1 MQKQR
6 EHWSS
11 HLGFILAAA
20 GSAIGLGTLWKF
32 PYVTGENGGG
42 IFVLIYII
50 CTFFIGIP
58 VFIAELVL
66 GRKAQ
71 RGAVGVFATLANNSV
86 VWKSAGWLGV
96 ASSFLIMSF
105 YSILAGWGLNY
116 VFMSLSQ
123 FYENMNA
130 EEISGVFDILASSAD
145 ITLFWH
151 LMFTVLT
158 AAVVY
163 RGIRQG
169 IEYWSRFMTIGLLII
184 LVGMCLYATTLDGFW
199 QGVDFIFY
207 PDLSHFKPSAAIQAL
222 GLAFFTLSL
231 GQGIMLTYGSYM
243 RKGDDIPKTAI
254 IIGAMIILVSLLA
267 GLMIFPIIFTFGFA
281 PEAGPGLV
289 FKTLPVVFAKL
300 PGALFISTAFFIL
313 FVFTALT
320 SAVALIEVVAANF
333 TDLLGWS
340 RQKAVVV
347 VAISCFIFGIP
358 SALSNT
364 NTLFANW
371 PAIYGKTFF
380 ETIDDIVSL
389 WFLPIGGLMVAIFT
403 GWFLD
408 TQISQSEFDSGT
420 NMRWMWRPW
429 FFFMRWVAPI
439 AIIFIILQQS
449 KLIDIDAYFGRK
461 PEAKEEKKKEEPA
474 FSFPV
479 LPPDYDQK

>member
-42 IFVLIYII
+42 IFVLIYIF
-50 CTFFIGIP
+50 CTFFIGVPI
-58 VFIAELVL
+58 FIAELVL

-71 RGAVGVFATLANNSV
+71 RGAVGVFAALANNSAF
-86 VWKSAGWLGV
+86 WKAAGWLGV

-105 YSILAGWGLNY
+105 YSVLAGWGLNY
-116 VFMSLSQ
+116 VFMSLNQ
-123 FYENMNA
+123 FYRNRSA
-130 EEISGVFDILASSAD
+130 QEISSIFDILASSAD

-151 LMFTVLT
+151 LIFMALT

-169 IEYWSRFMTIGLLII
+169 IEYWSRFMTIGLLAI
-184 LVGMCLYATTLDGFW
+184 LIGMCLFAFTLDGFK
-199 QGVDFIFY
+199 QGAEFIFY
-207 PDLSHFKPSAAIQAL
+207 PDVARFKPSAAIEAL
-222 GLAFFTLSL
+222 GLSFFTLSL

-243 RKGDDIPKTAI
+243 RRNDDIPKTAL
-254 IIGAMIILVSLLA
+254 IIGVMIILISLLA
-267 GLMIFPIIFTFGFA
+267 GLMIFPIIFTFGFE

-289 FKTLPVVFAKL
+289 FKTLPVLFAKL
-300 PGALFISTAFFIL
+300 PGALFISTGFFIL

-320 SAVALIEVVAANF
+320 SAVALIEVVVANF

-340 RQKAVVV
+340 RQKSVLI

-358 SALSNT
+358 SALSDT
-364 NTLFANW
+364 HTLFANW
-371 PAIYGKTFF
+371 HVIYGKSFF
-380 ETIDDIVSL
+380 MTIDSIVSL
-389 WFLPIGGLMVAIFT
+389 WLLPIGGLMVAIFA

-408 TQISQSEFDSGT
+408 KQVSQEEFKAGT
-420 NMRWMWRPW
+420 TLGWLWHPW
-429 FFFMRWVAPI
+429 IFFMKWIAPL

-449 KLIDIDAYFGRK
+449 GLIDVDNLSFGFLRG
-461 PEAKEEKKKEEPA
+461 
-474 FSFPV
+474 S
-479 LPPDYDQK
+479 

>member
-6 EHWSS
+6 EHWGS

-42 IFVLIYII
+42 VFVFIYIL
-50 CTFFIGIP
+50 CTFFIGVP
-58 VFIAELVL
+58 VFIAELIL

-71 RGAVGVFATLANNSV
+71 RGAVGIFANLANNSAA
-86 VWKSAGWLGV
+86 WKTVGWLGV

-105 YSILAGWGLNY
+105 YSVLAGWGLNY

-123 FYENMNA
+123 FYRNMTA
-130 EEISGVFDILASSAD
+130 KEISEVFDILASSAD

-151 LMFTVLT
+151 LLFTVLT

-163 RGIRQG
+163 RGVRQG
-169 IEYWSRFMTIGLLII
+169 IEYWSKFMTIGLLVI
-184 LVGMCLYATTLDGFW
+184 LVGMCLFAISLDGFAE
-199 QGVDFIFY
+199 GARFILY
-207 PDLSHFKPSAAIQAL
+207 PDLSRFKPSAAIEAL
-222 GLAFFTLSL
+222 GLSFFTLSL

-243 RKGDDIPKTAI
+243 RRSDDIPKTAV
-254 IIGAMIILVSLLA
+254 IIGVMIVLISLLA

-289 FKTLPVVFAKL
+289 FKTLPVLFAKL
-300 PGALFISTAFFIL
+300 PGALFISTSFFIL

-340 RQKAVVV
+340 RQKAVLV

-364 NTLFANW
+364 DLLFANW

-380 ETIDDIVSL
+380 KTIDDLVTL
-389 WFLPIGGLMVAIFT
+389 WFLPIGGLLVSIFT
-403 GWFLD
+403 GWVLD
-408 TQISQSEFDSGT
+408 KQISSEEFNSGT
-420 NMRWMWRPW
+420 TMRWLWRPW
-429 FFFMRWVAPI
+429 MFFIRWIAPV

-449 KLIDIDAYFGRK
+449 GLIDIDAYFNHDR
-461 PEAKEEKKKEEPA
+461 
-474 FSFPV
+474 F
-479 LPPDYDQK
+479 Q

>member
-42 IFVLIYII
+42 FFVLVYIF

-71 RGAVGVFATLANNSV
+71 RGAVGVFATLANNSTF
-86 VWKSAGWLGV
+86 WKTAGWLGV

-123 FYENMNA
+123 FYENMSA
-130 EEISGVFDILASSAD
+130 KEISGVFDILASSAD

-151 LMFTVLT
+151 LLFTILT

-169 IEYWSRFMTIGLLII
+169 IEYWSRFMTIGLLVI
-184 LVGMCLYATTLDGFW
+184 LVGMCLFAMTLEGFGK
-199 QGVDFIFY
+199 GVNFILY
-207 PDLSHFKPSAAIQAL
+207 PDMTNFKPSAAIEAL
-222 GLAFFTLSL
+222 GLSFFTLSL

-243 RKGDDIPKTAI
+243 RRGDDIPKTAF
-254 IIGAMIILVSLLA
+254 IIGIMIILISLLA

-289 FKTLPVVFAKL
+289 FKTLPVLFAKL

-340 RQKAVVV
+340 RQKAVLV

-364 NTLFANW
+364 NLLFANW

-380 ETIDDIVSL
+380 KTVDDIVSL

-403 GWFLD
+403 GWILD
-408 TQISQSEFDSGT
+408 KNIVKNEFDSGT
-420 NMRWMWRPW
+420 ALRWMWGPW
-429 FFFMRWVAPI
+429 MFFLRWVAPV

-449 KLIDIDAYFGRK
+449 KLIDIDAFFNDK
-461 PEAKEEKKKEEPA
+461 IKSSHEVENMN
-474 FSFPV
+474 PV
-479 LPPDYDQK
+479 ASLSDGDTT

>member
-6 EHWSS
+6 ENWSS

-42 IFVLIYII
+42 VFVLIYIF

-58 VFIAELVL
+58 IFMAELVL
-66 GRKAQ
+66 GRRAQ
-71 RGAVGVFATLANNSV
+71 RGAVGVFATLSNNSV
-86 VWKSAGWLGV
+86 VWKTAGWLGV

-105 YSILAGWGLNY
+105 YSVLAGWGLNY

-123 FYENMNA
+123 FYENMSA
-130 EEISGVFDILASSAD
+130 QEISGVFDILASSAD

-151 LMFTVLT
+151 FMFTALT

-169 IEYWSRFMTIGLLII
+169 IEYWSRFMTIGLLVI
-184 LVGMCLYATTLDGFW
+184 LIGMCLYATTLEGFW
-199 QGVDFIFY
+199 KGVHFMFY
-207 PDLSHFKPSAAIQAL
+207 PDTSHFKPSATIEAL
-222 GLAFFTLSL
+222 GLSFFTLSL

-243 RKGDDIPKTAI
+243 RKGDDIPKTGI

-281 PEAGPGLV
+281 PESGPGLV
-289 FKTLPVVFAKL
+289 FKTLPVLFAKL
-300 PGALFISTAFFIL
+300 PGALFISTAFFVL

-340 RQKAVVV
+340 RQKAVIV

-371 PAIYGKTFF
+371 PAIYGKSFF
-380 ETIDDIVSL
+380 ETIDDLVSL
-389 WFLPIGGLMVAIFT
+389 WFLPIGGLMVAVFT

-408 TQISQSEFDSGT
+408 KEICKSEFFSGT
-420 NMRWMWRPW
+420 TLKILWKPW
-429 FFFMRWVAPI
+429 FFFMRWIAPI
-439 AIIFIILQQS
+439 AIVFIILQQS
-449 KLIDIDAYFGRK
+449 KLIDIDAFFGK
-461 PEAKEEKKKEEPA
+461 QGLKAEQEQIVEPV
-474 FSFPV
+474 FSFPG
-479 LPPDYDQK
+479 LDK

>member
-6 EHWSS
+6 ESWSS

-42 IFVLIYII
+42 LFVLMYII
-50 CTFFIGIP
+50 CTFFIGLP

-71 RGAVGVFATLANNSV
+71 RGAVGVFATLANNSA
-86 VWKSAGWLGV
+86 VWKAAGWMGV

-105 YSILAGWGLNY
+105 YSVLAGWGLNY

-123 FYENMNA
+123 FYENLTTQ
-130 EEISGVFDILASSAD
+130 EIANVFDILASSAD

-151 LMFTVLT
+151 IAFTALT

-169 IEYWSRFMTIGLLII
+169 IEYWSRFMTIALLVI
-184 LVGMCLYATTLDGFW
+184 LVGMCLFALTLDGFW
-199 QGVDFIFY
+199 EGFKFIFY
-207 PDLSHFKPSAAIQAL
+207 PDVAEFKPSAAIEAL
-222 GLAFFTLSL
+222 GLSFFTLSL

-243 RKGDDIPKTAI
+243 RRSDDIPKTGLI
-254 IIGAMIILVSLLA
+254 IAVMIVLVSLLA

-289 FKTLPVVFAKL
+289 FKTLPVLFSKL

-340 RQKAVVV
+340 RHKAVLV
-347 VAISCFIFGIP
+347 VAISCAVFGIP

-371 PAIYGKTFF
+371 PAIYGQTFF

-389 WFLPIGGLMVAIFT
+389 WLLPIGGLMVAVFT

-408 TQISQSEFDSGT
+408 ENIIKEEFYSGT
-420 NMRWMWRPW
+420 TLRWMFRPW
-429 FFFMRWVAPI
+429 MFFMRWVAPV
-439 AIIFIILQQS
+439 AIVFIILQRS
-449 KLIDIDAYFGRK
+449 GLIDIDTFFHRI
-461 PEAKEEKKKEEPA
+461 
-474 FSFPV
+474 PV
-479 LPPDYDQK
+479 Q

>member
-1 MQKQR
+1 MSVQRQR

-42 IFVLIYII
+42 VFVLIYIL
-50 CTFFIGIP
+50 CTFFIGVPI
-58 VFIAELVL
+58 FIAELVL

-71 RGAVGVFATLANNSV
+71 RGAVGVFATLANNSAF
-86 VWKSAGWLGV
+86 WKTAGWLGV
-96 ASSFLIMSF
+96 ISSFLIMSF

-116 VFMSLSQ
+116 VFMSLCQ
-123 FYENMNA
+123 FYKGRSA
-130 EEISGVFDILASSAD
+130 QEISGVFDILASSAD

-151 LMFTVLT
+151 FVFTALT

-184 LVGMCLYATTLDGFW
+184 LVGMCMFTLTLEGFRE
-199 QGVDFIFY
+199 GVNFIFY
-207 PDLSHFKPSAAIQAL
+207 PDISKFKPSAAIEAL
-222 GLAFFTLSL
+222 GLSFFTLSL

-243 RKGDDIPKTAI
+243 RRSDDIPKTAV
-254 IIGAMIILVSLLA
+254 IIGTMIVVVSLLA

-289 FKTLPVVFAKL
+289 FKTLPVLFAKL

-333 TDLLGWS
+333 TDLLGWT
-340 RQKAVVV
+340 RQKAVLV
-347 VAISCFIFGIP
+347 VAVGCFIFGIP
-358 SALSNT
+358 SALSDT
-364 NTLFANW
+364 HTLFANW
-371 PAIYGKTFF
+371 TSIYGKSFF
-380 ETIDDIVSL
+380 ATVDSIVSL
-389 WFLPIGGLMVAIFT
+389 WLLPIGGLMVAIFA

-408 TQISQSEFDSGT
+408 KEVSYEEFSSGT
-420 NMRWMWRPW
+420 TMRWMWRPW
-429 FFFMRWVAPI
+429 LFFMKWIAPV

-449 KLIDIDAYFGRK
+449 GLIDIDTIFVTK
-461 PEAKEEKKKEEPA
+461 
-474 FSFPV
+474 
-479 LPPDYDQK
+479 

>member
-42 IFVLIYII
+42 IFVFIYIL
-50 CTFFIGIP
+50 CTFLIGIP

-71 RGAVGVFATLANNSV
+71 RGAVGVFATLANNST
-86 VWKSAGWLGV
+86 VWKTAGWLGV

-105 YSILAGWGLNY
+105 YSVLAGWGLNY

-123 FYENMNA
+123 FYKNMTA
-130 EEISGVFDILASSAD
+130 KEISGVFDILASSAD

-151 LMFTVLT
+151 FLFTALT

-169 IEYWSRFMTIGLLII
+169 IEYWSKFMTIGLLII
-184 LVGMCLYATTLDGFW
+184 LVGMCLYSTTLSGFA
-199 QGVDFIFY
+199 QGAKFILS
-207 PDLSHFKPSAAIQAL
+207 PDLANFKPSAAIQAL

-243 RKGDDIPKTAI
+243 RRSDDIPKTAL
-254 IIGAMIILVSLLA
+254 IIGVMIVFVALLA

-289 FKTLPVVFAKL
+289 FKTLPVLFAKL
-300 PGALFISTAFFIL
+300 PGALFISTAFFVL

-333 TDLLGWS
+333 TDLLGWT
-340 RQKAVVV
+340 RQKAVLV
-347 VAISCFIFGIP
+347 VAVSCFIFGIP
-358 SALSNT
+358 SALSDT

-380 ETIDDIVSL
+380 ATIDDIVSL
-389 WFLPIGGLMVAIFT
+389 WLLPIGGLMVAMFT
-403 GWFLD
+403 GWSLD
-408 TQISQSEFDSGT
+408 KQVIEEEFGEGT
-420 NMRWMWRPW
+420 TLKWLFKPW
-429 FFFMRWVAPI
+429 FFFIRWVAPV
-439 AIIFIILQQS
+439 AIVFIILQQS
-449 KLIDIDAYFGRK
+449 GLIDIDTYFGK
-461 PEAKEEKKKEEPA
+461 GDHYQPVEKI
-474 FSFPV
+474 
-479 LPPDYDQK
+479 

>member
-32 PYVTGENGGG
+32 PYMTGENGGG
-42 IFVLIYII
+42 LFVFIYIL
-50 CTFFIGIP
+50 CTFFIGVP
-58 VFIAELVL
+58 VFIAELIL

-71 RGAVGVFATLANNSV
+71 RGAVGVFANLANNSAA
-86 VWKSAGWLGV
+86 WKTVGWMGV

-123 FYENMNA
+123 FYLNRSA
-130 EEISGVFDILASSAD
+130 QEISSIFDVLSSSAD

-151 LMFTVLT
+151 LAFTALT

-184 LVGMCLYATTLDGFW
+184 LVGMCLFAMTLSGFRE
-199 QGVDFIFY
+199 GVEFIFY
-207 PDLSHFKPSAAIQAL
+207 PDLSRFKPSAAIEAL
-222 GLAFFTLSL
+222 GLSFFTLSL

-243 RKGDDIPKTAI
+243 RRGDDIPKTAV
-254 IIGAMIILVSLLA
+254 IIGVMIVLISLLA
-267 GLMIFPIIFTFGFA
+267 GLMIFPIIFSFGFA
-281 PEAGPGLV
+281 PQAGPGLV
-289 FKTLPVVFAKL
+289 FKTLPVLFAKL
-300 PGALFISTAFFIL
+300 PGALFISTGFFIL

-340 RQKAVVV
+340 RQKAVLV

-380 ETIDDIVSL
+380 QTIDDLVTL

-403 GWFLD
+403 GWVLD
-408 TQISQSEFDSGT
+408 KQISHEEFQAGT
-420 NMRWMWRPW
+420 VMRWLWRPW
-429 FFFMRWVAPI
+429 IFFIRWVAPV

-449 KLIDIDAYFGRK
+449 GLIDIDAYFGK
-461 PEAKEEKKKEEPA
+461 GASVSKEHSVVPA
-474 FSFPV
+474 DTPFE
-479 LPPDYDQK
+479 

>member
-32 PYVTGENGGG
+32 PYVTGQNGGG
-42 IFVLIYII
+42 IFVFIYIL
-50 CTFFIGIP
+50 CTFFIGVP

-66 GRKAQ
+66 GRRAQ
-71 RGAVGVFATLANNSV
+71 RGAVGIFATLANNSA

-105 YSILAGWGLNY
+105 YSVLAGWGLNY

-123 FYENMNA
+123 FYQNMTA
-130 EEISGVFDILASSAD
+130 QEISGTFDILASSAD

-151 LMFTVLT
+151 FMFTALT

-184 LVGMCLYATTLDGFW
+184 LIGMCLFATTLEGFW
-199 QGVDFIFY
+199 QGFYFIFY
-207 PDLSHFKPSAAIQAL
+207 PDPSHFKPSAAIQAL
-222 GLAFFTLSL
+222 GLSFFTLSL

-243 RKGDDIPKTAI
+243 RKGDDIPKTAV
-254 IIGAMIILVSLLA
+254 IIGTMIVLISLLA

-281 PEAGPGLV
+281 PEGGPGLV
-289 FKTLPVVFAKL
+289 FKTLPVLFAKL
-300 PGALFISTAFFIL
+300 PGALFISTAFFVL

-340 RQKAVVV
+340 RQKAVLI

-364 NTLFANW
+364 HTLFANW

-380 ETIDDIVSL
+380 ETVDDIVSL

-403 GWFLD
+403 GWFLEKE
-408 TQISQSEFDSGT
+408 ISQSEFNSGT
-420 NMRWMWRPW
+420 RLRWMWRPW
-429 FFFMRWVAPI
+429 LFFMRWVAPI

-449 KLIDIDAYFGRK
+449 KLIDIDAYFERQ
-461 PEAKEEKKKEEPA
+461 PAAKTLQNTEKPA
-474 FSFPV
+474 FSFPG
-479 LPPDYDQK
+479 LESEQEKA

>member
-42 IFVLIYII
+42 VFVFIYIF

-58 VFIAELVL
+58 IFIAELIL

-71 RGAVGVFATLANNSV
+71 RGAVGVFVTLSNNSTA
-86 VWKSAGWLGV
+86 WKTTGWLGV

-105 YSILAGWGLNY
+105 YSVLAGWGLNY
-116 VFMSLSQ
+116 VFMSLNQ
-123 FYENMNA
+123 FYVNRTPQ
-130 EEISGVFDILASSAD
+130 EISGVFDILSSSAD

-151 LMFTVLT
+151 FLFTALT

-169 IEYWSRFMTIGLLII
+169 IEYWSKFMTIGLLAI
-184 LVGMCLYATTLDGFW
+184 LIGMCLFATTLDGFW
-199 QGVDFIFY
+199 EGFKFLLY
-207 PDLSHFKPSAAIQAL
+207 PDFSSFKPSAAIEAL

-243 RKGDDIPKTAI
+243 RKGDDIPKTAL
-254 IIGAMIILVSLLA
+254 IIGVMIILASLLA
-267 GLMIFPIIFTFGFA
+267 GLMIFPIIFSFGFA

-300 PGALFISTAFFIL
+300 PGALFISTAFFVL

-320 SAVALIEVVAANF
+320 SAVALIEVVVANF

-340 RQKAVVV
+340 RHKAVIV
-347 VAISCFIFGIP
+347 VAITCFIFGVP

-364 NTLFANW
+364 NLLFPNW

-403 GWFLD
+403 GWILDKEISKNEFLL
-408 TQISQSEFDSGT
+408 GT
-420 NMRWMWRPW
+420 RLTWLFRPW
-429 FFFMRWVAPI
+429 LFFTRWIAPI
-439 AIIFIILQQS
+439 AIVFIILQQS
-449 KLIDIDAYFGRK
+449 KLIDVDVYFNRQPNVQETQK
-461 PEAKEEKKKEEPA
+461 IEHPP
-474 FSFPV
+474 FSFPG
-479 LPPDYDQK
+479 LE